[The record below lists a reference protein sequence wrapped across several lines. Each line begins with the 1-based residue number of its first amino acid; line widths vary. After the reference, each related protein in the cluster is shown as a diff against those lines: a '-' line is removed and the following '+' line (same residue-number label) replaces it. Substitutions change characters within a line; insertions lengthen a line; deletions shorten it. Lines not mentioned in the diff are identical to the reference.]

1 MKLKYTVELP
11 KKEEKKETVS
21 PQTTMS
27 MQQVVNQSLA
37 SRMPTGNGA
46 QQMPQTTTS
55 KGYGRTQ

>member
-1 MKLKYTVELP
+1 MKLNYEVKIP
-11 KKEEKKETVS
+11 KKEDKKDTVS

-37 SRMPTGNGA
+37 SRMPAGGA
-46 QQMPQTTTS
+46 QQMPQTSTN